1 MPGLLYMLT
10 TLFKQG
16 NTIILSYPGYNTAST
31 SFKQGNK
38 VILSY
43 PGHNTSSTSDE
54 KGILACNFSMFKETT
69 QF

>member
-31 SFKQGNK
+31 SFKQGNII
-38 VILSY
+38 ILSF
-43 PGHNTSSTSDE
+43 PGHNTASTYSS
-54 KGILACNFSMFKETT
+54 KVIK
-69 QF
+69 